1 MALSDELGVKKVLM
15 AMQKKLYSKRSPCGG
30 DLVMKKVTEVSV
42 FKGCSDN
49 ITKKRSASF
58 GTFRVTKG
66 HFGVESGYLQCH

>member
-49 ITKKRSASF
+49 ITKK
-58 GTFRVTKG
+58 
-66 HFGVESGYLQCH
+66 GVPVLARFAPPEAI